1 MVTKYQK
8 RLKKYDLD
16 QPHSRK
22 ALRTV
27 VNKLGDSSSRLQ
39 MPLLHPDH
47 IKWAAIVLKDVAA
60 RFDEI
65 AHQRSTNIQKILSAK
80 TVLSLANDDLE
91 NFARDDIQYVEGLRF
106 LSLDNH

>member
-1 MVTKYQK
+1 MATKYQK

-22 ALRTV
+22 ALRSV
-27 VNKLGDSSSRLQ
+27 VNRLGDSSSRLQ

-60 RFDEI
+60 SFDEI
-65 AHQRSTNIQKILSAK
+65 ATERSTNIQKILSAK
-80 TVLSLANDDLE
+80 AVLLGANQDLE
-91 NFARDDIQYVEGLRF
+91 NFAKDDIQYVEGLRF
-106 LSLDNH
+106 LSTDI